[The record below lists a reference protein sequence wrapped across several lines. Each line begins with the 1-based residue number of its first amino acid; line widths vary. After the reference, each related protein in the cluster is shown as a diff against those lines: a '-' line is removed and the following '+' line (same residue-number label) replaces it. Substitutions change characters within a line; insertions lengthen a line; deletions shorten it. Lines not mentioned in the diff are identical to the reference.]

1 MSQISG
7 TCSSNSA
14 QALFEQHME
23 QLQQR
28 RLEENRE
35 VQTENLFQAAKLNPE
50 TGVKQVAEVSKGAFI
65 DFYV

>member
-35 VQTENLFQAAKLNPE
+35 AQAENQLQATELNPE
-50 TGVKQVAEVSKGAFI
+50 TGEKHVTEAGKGAFI
-65 DFYV
+65 DLYV

>member
-14 QALFEQHME
+14 QALFEQHIE

-35 VQTENLFQAAKLNPE
+35 AYTENRFQAAKLNPE
-50 TGVKQVAEVSKGAFI
+50 TGVKQVAKVSKGAFI